1 MVTVIKKTAGDKISD
16 LFIIVSMWFVI
27 IITVYPFLFV
37 FSMSISDPKY
47 VLDQSVW
54 LFPKGFSVESYK
66 RVFENPDIWSAYY
79 NTIFYTVI
87 GTILNVAL
95 TIFGAYPLSRRSF
108 FARKQLMIFIVF
120 TMFFSGGLIP
130 LFILIK
136 DLGLYNTRWAMI
148 IPGAVSA
155 FLLIV
160 ARTFFQSIPESL
172 DESAKMDGANDI
184 TIMFRIIMPLS
195 KPIIAVLALF
205 YAVGHWNSYFSAMIY
220 LPDAKLQP
228 LQLYLVKIL
237 IQNQDK
243 LSEGLTDEFNRALF
257 TLQLKYSII
266 IVAIL
271 PILLIYPFLQKYFAK
286 GVMVGSLKE

>member
-1 MVTVIKKTAGDKISD
+1 MW
-16 LFIIVSMWFVI
+16 IVM
-27 IITVYPFLFV
+27 IITLYPFLFV

-66 RVFENPDIWSAYY
+66 RVFENPDIWTSYY

-87 GTILNVAL
+87 GTAFNVML
-95 TIFGAYPLSRRSF
+95 TIFGAYPLSRKNF

-136 DLGLYNTRWAMI
+136 DLGLYNTRWALI
-148 IPGAVSA
+148 IPGVISA

-160 ARTFFQSIPESL
+160 SRTFFQSIPESL

-184 TIMFRIIMPLS
+184 TILFKIIMPLS

-205 YAVGHWNSYFSAMIY
+205 YAVGHWNSYFPAMIY

-243 LSEGLTDEFNRALF
+243 LSEGLTDELDRALF

-266 IVAIL
+266 IVAVL
-271 PILLIYPFLQKYFAK
+271 PILLVYPFLQKYFAK
-286 GVMVGSLKE
+286 GVMLGSLKE

>member
-1 MVTVIKKTAGDKISD
+1 VAVAKKTIGDQVSGF
-16 LFIIVSMWFVI
+16 FIIAGMCVVM

-47 VLDQSVW
+47 VLEQSVW

-66 RVFENPDIWSAYY
+66 RVFENPDIWTSYY
-79 NTIFYTVI
+79 NTVFYTVI
-87 GTILNVAL
+87 GTVLNVML

-108 FARKQLMIFIVF
+108 FARNHLMIFIVF

-148 IPGAVSA
+148 IPGAISA
-155 FLLIV
+155 FLIIV

-195 KPIIAVLALF
+195 KPIIAVLTLF

-220 LPDAKLQP
+220 LPDVKLQP

-243 LSEGLTDEFNRALF
+243 LSEGLTDELNRALF

-286 GVMVGSLKE
+286 GVMLGSLKE

>member
-1 MVTVIKKTAGDKISD
+1 MAVAKKTIGDQISN
-16 LFIIVSMWFVI
+16 LFIIASMWVVM
-27 IITVYPFLFV
+27 IITLYPFLFV

-66 RVFENPDIWSAYY
+66 RVFENPDIWTSYY
-79 NTIFYTVI
+79 NTIFYTAI
-87 GTILNVAL
+87 GTALNVML
-95 TIFGAYPLSRRSF
+95 TIFGAYPLSRKNF

-148 IPGAVSA
+148 IPGVISA

-172 DESAKMDGANDI
+172 DESAKIDGANDI
-184 TIMFRIIMPLS
+184 MILFKIIMPLS

-220 LPDAKLQP
+220 LPDANLQP

-243 LSEGLTDEFNRALF
+243 LSEGMTDELDRALF

-266 IVAIL
+266 IVAVL
-271 PILLIYPFLQKYFAK
+271 PILLVYPFLQKYFAK
-286 GVMVGSLKE
+286 GVMLGSLKE

>member
-1 MVTVIKKTAGDKISD
+1 MAVVHKTRGDKVSD
-16 LFIIVSMWFVI
+16 LFISASMWVFMF
-27 IITVYPFLFV
+27 ITLYPFLFV
-37 FSMSISDPKY
+37 LSMSISDPKY

-54 LFPKGFSVESYK
+54 LYPKGFSIESYK
-66 RVFENPDIWSAYY
+66 RVFENPDIWTSYY

-87 GTILNVAL
+87 GTFLNVML
-95 TIFGAYPLSRRSF
+95 TIFAAYPLSRKSF
-108 FARKQLMIFIVF
+108 FARKHLMMFIVF

-136 DLGLYNTRWAMI
+136 NLGMYDTRWAMI

-155 FLLIV
+155 FLIII
-160 ARTFFQSIPESL
+160 ARTFFQGIPESL

-184 TIMFRIIMPLS
+184 SIMFRIILPLS

-205 YAVGHWNSYFSAMIY
+205 YAVGHWNSYFAAMIY
-220 LPDAKLQP
+220 LPDTKLQP

-243 LSEGLTDEFNRALF
+243 MSEGLTDEFNRALF

>member
-1 MVTVIKKTAGDKISD
+1 VAVAKKTIGDQISN
-16 LFIIVSMWFVI
+16 LFIIASMWVVM
-27 IITVYPFLFV
+27 IITLYPFLFV

-66 RVFENPDIWSAYY
+66 RVFENPDIWTSYY
-79 NTIFYTVI
+79 NTIFYTAI
-87 GTILNVAL
+87 GTALNVML
-95 TIFGAYPLSRRSF
+95 TIFGAYPLSRKNF

-136 DLGLYNTRWAMI
+136 DLGLYNTRWALI
-148 IPGAVSA
+148 IPGVISA

-160 ARTFFQSIPESL
+160 TRTFFQSIPESL

-184 TIMFRIIMPLS
+184 TILFKIIMPLS

-205 YAVGHWNSYFSAMIY
+205 YAVGHWNSYFPAMIY

-243 LSEGLTDEFNRALF
+243 LSEGLTDELDRALF

-266 IVAIL
+266 IVAVL
-271 PILLIYPFLQKYFAK
+271 PILLVYPFLQKYFAK
-286 GVMVGSLKE
+286 GVMLGSLKE